1 MSTETQHLSD
11 SELSASLSDSDD
23 GSDNG
28 LNSPVTKK
36 QKKGDAPE
44 SGSLFPSADDTVMSD
59 EQVRATKWAKWDELC
74 ESKNGELYFP
84 KGEDGLSR
92 TKWEDLTM
100 EYEPTLTRADLKDK
114 HIVELAMDRGMTEE
128 GDDRDDVS
136 EGEELD
142 ADELIRAIQE
152 GTDNL
157 KRPENKKSNP
167 NKGKVGRPREGI
179 DKLQKYKD
187 NGWQTGLTAKQ
198 WIEYC
203 DENDL
208 DKTMPLQ
215 WFCKQK
221 QMWFFRVADLGR
233 ATNTWKWQKLLDFD
247 PDKTKF
253 YGEVGVTGHRGA
265 VGC

>member
-1 MSTETQHLSD
+1 MD
-11 SELSASLSDSDD
+11 SHVSEAELSSSQSEASDD
-23 GSDNG
+23 ESINSG
-28 LNSPVTKK
+28 SPVTKK
-36 QKKGDAPE
+36 QKKGDAPK

-74 ESKNGELYFP
+74 ESKNVELYFP

-92 TKWEDLTM
+92 TKWEELTM

-167 NKGKVGRPREGI
+167 NKGRVGRPREGI

-203 DENDL
+203 DEHL
-208 DKTMPLQ
+208 LEKEVPLQ

-221 QMWFFRVADLGR
+221 QMWGFRVADQGR
-233 ATNTWKWQKLLDFD
+233 AT
-247 PDKTKF
+247 KT
-253 YGEVGVTGHRGA
+253 
-265 VGC
+265 